1 MPSIRFVSRRV
12 AALFFACA
20 FLALGLEAS
29 AHRVAQQPLRSMTVD
44 DVIANLVSRNTGLTT
59 FQAHIAIRLHTGIP
73 FLNPAL
79 EGDTYYKRPDRY
91 EVVFTKYPS
100 WAKSFEALYSDIG
113 DPAVW
118 YKRFYYALN
127 GTRTYKDHTD
137 LVLRLT
143 QRVRGEIDHE
153 DVLVDPRRW
162 VIDEMEYVYY
172 RGGHITVEQTY
183 RQESGYSVLDTQHAV
198 IAMPP
203 FPRARADA
211 TYSGYRLN
219 VAIDDSV
226 FTKEK
231 TQHIGVD
238 DK

>member
-1 MPSIRFVSRRV
+1 MPSIRSVSRRV
-12 AALFFACA
+12 AALFFVCA
-20 FLALGLEAS
+20 FFALNLGAS
-29 AHRVAQQPLRSMTVD
+29 ARRISQQPLQNLSVD

-59 FQAHIAIRLHTGIP
+59 FQARIAIRLHTGIP

-79 EGDTYYKRPDRY
+79 EGNTYYKRPDRY

-118 YKRFYYALN
+118 YKRFYYALH
-127 GTRTYKDHTD
+127 GTRAYKGHTD
-137 LVLRLT
+137 VVLRLV

-162 VIDEMEYVYY
+162 LIDEMEYVYY
-172 RGGHITVEQTY
+172 RGGRITVEQTY
-183 RQESGYSVLDTQHAV
+183 HQESGFSVLDTQHAV

-211 TYSGYRLN
+211 KYSGYRLN

-226 FTKEK
+226 FTKEQ

-238 DK
+238 PK

>member
-1 MPSIRFVSRRV
+1 MTSRV

-20 FLALGLEAS
+20 FCALGLAAS
-29 AHRVAQQPLRSMTVD
+29 AHRVAQQPITVD
-44 DVIANLVSRNTGLTT
+44 DVIANMVARNAELTT
-59 FQAHIAIRLHTGIP
+59 FEARISIRLHSGIP

-79 EGDTYYKRPDRY
+79 EGNTYYKRPDRY

-118 YKRFYYALN
+118 YKRFSCSLH

-137 LVLRLT
+137 LVLRLI

-172 RGGHITVEQTY
+172 RGGHITVDQTY
-183 RQESGYSVLDTQHAV
+183 RQESGFYVLNTQHAM

-211 TYSGYRLN
+211 QYSEYRLN

-226 FTKEK
+226 FTKEQ
-231 TQHIGVD
+231 TQRIGVGA
-238 DK
+238 K